1 MRFGFWGT
9 REPCT
14 YPRVAKYNHNVFRY
28 SYLVPG
34 DQPYLSP
41 EFSGTKSL
49 EQYDQIW
56 LFSKVLAT
64 IFIIKYFWKALF
76 KHQLQLWF
84 LFGQQSEKLGY
95 FLFQHLVT
103 LYPGI
108 KLRLRLLLL
117 RWIQFVCGRQ
127 KTFILLSSND
137 DVAYQIELTKLIKI
151 ALTKKLITYIFVCA
165 SAQYTSCINHVKL
178 HVYIT
183 VCI

>member
-127 KTFILLSSND
+127 KNIYFVVFEWWCCVPNRINKINQNCINQKTNNIHLRVCISS
-137 DVAYQIELTKLIKI
+137 
-151 ALTKKLITYIFVCA
+151 TYIMYSLC
-165 SAQYTSCINHVKL
+165 
-178 HVYIT
+178 
-183 VCI
+183 